1 MSAAGGETVT
11 VRPARREDL
20 PRVWTLLNGLA
31 EYERWTEYVT
41 GTREE
46 LGEALFGPSPA
57 AECLVAERGGEIVG
71 YAIVFPMFSSF
82 RARRFLWLED
92 LFVAPEARGTGAG
105 KALLAAVARLAVERG
120 DPRVDWIV
128 LDWNQ
133 PAIEFYRRMGALP
146 TAPGTIQYGFDR
158 AALER
163 LAAGRPA
170 PDPTSSIP

>member
-1 MSAAGGETVT
+1 MDEPRTDPVV
-11 VRPARREDL
+11 VRGARREDL

-57 AECLVAERGGEIVG
+57 AECMVAERDGTIVG
-71 YAIVFPMFSSF
+71 YAIVFPVFSSF
-82 RARRFLWLED
+82 RARRCLWLED

-105 KALLAAVARLAVERG
+105 KALLTAVARLAVERG
-120 DPRVDWIV
+120 YPRVDWIV
-128 LDWNQ
+128 LDWN
-133 PAIEFYRRMGALP
+133 PAIEFYRRMGA
-146 TAPGTIQYGFDR
+146 APSAEGTIQYGLDR

-163 LAAGRPA
+163 LATGAGS
-170 PDPTSSIP
+170 TSSIT